1 MDIGYHLLK
10 VLFVAVTTVMVTSA
24 MMCDKLID
32 ESGSVR
38 NTGAEIMD
46 TGRYMVNTTVNT
58 KSQQVQ
64 SLIEILDGARDIQY
78 TERSFTATLE
88 PKDIKKVPYIKW
100 SIL

>member
-1 MDIGYHLLK
+1 MNLRYHLQKIL
-10 VLFVAVTTVMVTSA
+10 LVAVTTAMVASA
-24 MMCDKLID
+24 MTCDKLID
-32 ESGSVR
+32 ESGSVG
-38 NTGAEIMD
+38 NTGAKIMD

-64 SLIEILDGARDIQY
+64 SLIEILDGARHIQY

-88 PKDIKKVPYIKW
+88 PKDLKKVPYIKW